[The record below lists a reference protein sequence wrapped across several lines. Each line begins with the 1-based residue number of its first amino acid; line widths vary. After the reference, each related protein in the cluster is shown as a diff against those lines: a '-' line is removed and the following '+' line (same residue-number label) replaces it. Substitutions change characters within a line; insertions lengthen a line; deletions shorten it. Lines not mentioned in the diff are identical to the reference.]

1 MLPQLSLNKDLSSCE
16 PILLSIPRKL
26 SKRRVEP
33 DVGCQPSRHH
43 DSTGG
48 KRDMSTLRQF
58 RNFWLP
64 WATIIL
70 ACCNDAGAQTSYKV
84 TDLGTLGNDNMS
96 CAMTLNNRGWTA
108 IQDGNAPPGQQDQI
122 TKLLNGRDAIVIDG
136 VQVDLGTLGGKNSF
150 MNWGEI
156 NDRGQIVG
164 YSETEAL
171 DPNGEDVCGF
181 GTGHVCLPFVWQDF
195 HMKALPT
202 LGGNNGQ
209 ASSINSR
216 GQISGTVETAVTDP
230 GCPPHLISSPVLWE
244 KGKPQPLPT
253 VGNDTDGDAFWI
265 NDLGHAVGQSYN
277 CSQTITHPVSWTNGT
292 ASALPDYGHG
302 GVAFGNN
309 DLDQIVGA
317 VGSPDGTTQY
327 GALWQNGTLTSLKP
341 LPGDF
346 AAIASGINNRGQ
358 VVGSTF
364 DSNLNWAHAFIWQDG
379 VMTDLNTLFASSN
392 LFATMANKINERGQ
406 IGAMAIVRSGPDE
419 GNIHAILLTPVN
431 ESIGRS
437 VAEEVPTRPQTN
449 FSVSPNQIL
458 QRLRLGRAG
467 Q

>member
-1 MLPQLSLNKDLSSCE
+1 MNTPRQVRKFW
-16 PILLSIPRKL
+16 ILW
-26 SKRRVEP
+26 V
-33 DVGCQPSRHH
+33 
-43 DSTGG
+43 
-48 KRDMSTLRQF
+48 
-58 RNFWLP
+58 
-64 WATIIL
+64 ATIAL
-70 ACCNDAGAQTSYKV
+70 AGSSNAVAQTSYKV
-84 TDLGTLGNDNMS
+84 TDQGTLDNDNMS

-136 VQVDLGTLGGKNSF
+136 VQVDLGTLGGQNSF

-164 YSETEAL
+164 YSETNAL

-181 GTGHVCLPFVWQDF
+181 GTGHICLPFVWQDF
-195 HMKALPT
+195 HMNALPT

-216 GQISGTVETAVTDP
+216 GQIAGTAETTVTDP
-230 GCPPHLISSPVLWE
+230 GCPPHLISLPVLWE
-244 KGKPQPLPT
+244 EGKPQPLPT
-253 VGNDTDGDAFWI
+253 VDNDTDGDAFWI
-265 NDLGHAVGQSYN
+265 NDLSHAVGQTFN
-277 CSQTITHPVSWTNGT
+277 CTQTITHPVSWTNGT
-292 ASALPDYGHG
+292 ASALPDNGHG

-317 VGSPDGTTQY
+317 VGSPDGTSLW
-327 GALWQNGTLTSLKP
+327 GALWQNGKLTNLKP
-341 LPGDF
+341 LPGDSF
-346 AAIASGINNRGQ
+346 AIASGINNRGQ

-364 DSNLNWAHAFIWQDG
+364 DSHLNWAHAYIWQDG

-406 IGAMAIVRSGPDE
+406 ISAMAIVRNGPDA

-437 VAEEVPTRPQTN
+437 VAEDVPTPPKSN
-449 FSVSPNQIL
+449 VPANANQLL
-458 QRLRLGRAG
+458 QRFILGRIG

>member
-1 MLPQLSLNKDLSSCE
+1 MEPRVFPSKDGPRLASLHS
-16 PILLSIPRKL
+16 
-26 SKRRVEP
+26 
-33 DVGCQPSRHH
+33 
-43 DSTGG
+43 
-48 KRDMSTLRQF
+48 STLRECTRDFRQPVTGGSQEQREHSAENASRHCDF
-58 RNFWLP
+58 HLKKRGDMNTLRRLRNFWILSV
-64 WATIIL
+64 TMIVL
-70 ACCNDAGAQTSYKV
+70 ACFSDAVAQTGYKV

-181 GTGHVCLPFVWQDF
+181 GTGHMCLPFVWQDF

-292 ASALPDYGHG
+292 ASALPDYNMAASPSAITTWTKLLGQWE
-302 GVAFGNN
+302 ALTAQPSMARFGR
-309 DLDQIVGA
+309 
-317 VGSPDGTTQY
+317 T
-327 GALWQNGTLTSLKP
+327 
-341 LPGDF
+341 
-346 AAIASGINNRGQ
+346 
-358 VVGSTF
+358 
-364 DSNLNWAHAFIWQDG
+364 AHSQA
-379 VMTDLNTLFASSN
+379 
-392 LFATMANKINERGQ
+392 
-406 IGAMAIVRSGPDE
+406 
-419 GNIHAILLTPVN
+419 
-431 ESIGRS
+431 
-437 VAEEVPTRPQTN
+437 
-449 FSVSPNQIL
+449 
-458 QRLRLGRAG
+458 
-467 Q
+467 

>member
-1 MLPQLSLNKDLSSCE
+1 
-16 PILLSIPRKL
+16 
-26 SKRRVEP
+26 
-33 DVGCQPSRHH
+33 
-43 DSTGG
+43 
-48 KRDMSTLRQF
+48 MSTLRQI

-64 WATIIL
+64 WVTTIIL
-70 ACCNDAGAQTSYKV
+70 ACSSDAGAQTSYKV
-84 TDLGTLGNDNMS
+84 TDQGTLDNDNMS

-108 IQDGNAPPGQQDQI
+108 IQDGNALPGQQDMI
-122 TKLLNGRDAIVIDG
+122 TTLLNGRDAIVING
-136 VQVDLGTLGGKNSF
+136 VQIDLGTLGGQNSF

-171 DPNGEDVCGF
+171 DPNGEDICGF
-181 GTGHVCLPFVWQDF
+181 RTGHICLPFVWQDF

-216 GQISGTVETAVTDP
+216 GLIAGTAETAATDP

-244 KGKPQPLPT
+244 EGKPQPLPT
-253 VGNDTDGDAFWI
+253 VENDTGGDAFWV
-265 NDLGHAVGQSYN
+265 NDLGDAVGQTESCN
-277 CSQTITHPVSWTNGT
+277 QITHAVSWTNGT
-292 ASALPDYGHG
+292 ASALPDYGNG
-302 GVAFGNN
+302 AVAFGNN
-309 DLDQIVGA
+309 DLDEIVGA
-317 VGSPDGTTQY
+317 VGSPDGSTQY
-327 GALWQNGTLTSLKP
+327 AALWQNGKLIPIKP
-341 LPGDF
+341 LPGDY

-364 DSNLNWAHAFIWQDG
+364 DSNLNWAHAYIWQEN

-406 IGAMAIVRSGPDE
+406 ISAMAIVRSGPDQ

-437 VAEEVPTRPQTN
+437 VAEDVPTTPKSN
-449 FSVSPNQIL
+449 VPANLIL
-458 QRLRLGRAG
+458 QRLRLGRSG

>member
-1 MLPQLSLNKDLSSCE
+1 
-16 PILLSIPRKL
+16 
-26 SKRRVEP
+26 
-33 DVGCQPSRHH
+33 
-43 DSTGG
+43 
-48 KRDMSTLRQF
+48 
-58 RNFWLP
+58 
-64 WATIIL
+64 
-70 ACCNDAGAQTSYKV
+70 
-84 TDLGTLGNDNMS
+84 
-96 CAMTLNNRGWTA
+96 
-108 IQDGNAPPGQQDQI
+108 
-122 TKLLNGRDAIVIDG
+122 
-136 VQVDLGTLGGKNSF
+136 
-150 MNWGEI
+150 
-156 NDRGQIVG
+156 
-164 YSETEAL
+164 
-171 DPNGEDVCGF
+171 
-181 GTGHVCLPFVWQDF
+181 
-195 HMKALPT
+195 
-202 LGGNNGQ
+202 
-209 ASSINSR
+209 
-216 GQISGTVETAVTDP
+216 
-230 GCPPHLISSPVLWE
+230 
-244 KGKPQPLPT
+244 

-265 NDLGHAVGQSYN
+265 NDLGQAVGQSYN

-327 GALWQNGTLTSLKP
+327 GALWQNGTLRSLKP

-449 FSVSPNQIL
+449 FSLSPNQIL